1 MQEATMT
8 EQEHNEEQGGV
19 RVRLGG
25 VVHAV
30 QDAVAEH
37 VAPVTDH
44 VAPTVDAVTSVL
56 HEAGHAAT
64 HLVGRQH
71 ALGQEPAA
79 EPDSGPRL
87 VPSGTQIVRPTK
99 GGTTFLA
106 WREGQWSP
114 VHREQGAGWVWS
126 A

>member
-1 MQEATMT
+1 MTDQE
-8 EQEHNEEQGGV
+8 QHDEQGGV
-19 RVRLGG
+19 RERLGD

-30 QDAVAEH
+30 QEAVADR

-44 VAPTVDAVTSVL
+44 VAPAMDAVTSVL

-71 ALGQEPAA
+71 DPGQEPAA
-79 EPDSGPRL
+79 EPDFGPRL

-99 GGTTFLA
+99 GGTQFLA

-114 VHREQGAGWVWS
+114 VHREQGTGWVWS